1 MAADN
6 LVNAYLDEAST
17 AVIGFAPILRVE
29 LGRETGRSHEIAK
42 HHRDRVAFGRD
53 SGIVGRPRL

>member
-42 HHRDRVAFGRD
+42 HHRDRA
-53 SGIVGRPRL
+53 RL